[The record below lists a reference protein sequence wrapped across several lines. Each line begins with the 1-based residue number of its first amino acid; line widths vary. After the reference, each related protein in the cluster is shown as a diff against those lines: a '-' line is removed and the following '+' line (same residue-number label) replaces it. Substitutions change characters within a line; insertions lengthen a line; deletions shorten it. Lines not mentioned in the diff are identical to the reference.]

1 MTGRLDLIGGICV
14 ALALA
19 GPFGA
24 STTRLFG
31 DLDGL
36 PLRGWPTGSM
46 R

>member
-1 MTGRLDLIGGICV
+1 MTGRLDLVGGICV

-24 STTRLFG
+24 STARLFG
-31 DLDGL
+31 DLGRL
-36 PLRGWPTGSM
+36 PLGGWPTGSM